1 MAIKYIG
8 KYVGD
13 TPAKRKFQRKAKD
26 DAGNNTIQ
34 VGTKDTDGFI
44 LQATSSSNG
53 NDLIIKGGDCGVNKL
68 NGAGGDL
75 QLFAG
80 RGTGSGASGE
90 ISFRLFPAGGSGTSY
105 NSAVEK
111 AVLNE
116 LGNLQIDGR
125 LTESSRTRIKI
136 LPRDFTADNNGRP
149 VLMDDTGAAS
159 EQFFIESHSSNPL
172 YATVDIP
179 TGYKATAVMI
189 FGNFTPSPDAVEVWE
204 MQINSKTGVSKG
216 TGNTS
221 TEINITDVTSSTTN
235 YLLIQVANASGN
247 EVHGGYVTIAAV

>member
-44 LQATSSSNG
+44 LQTTSSSNG
-53 NDLIIKGGDCGVNKL
+53 NDLAIKAGDCGIGKT

-75 QLFAG
+75 LLFAG

-136 LPRDFTADNNGRP
+136 LHSDFIADDGGRP
-149 VLMDDTGAAS
+149 LAIDDTGVAS
-159 EQFFIESHSSNPL
+159 EELFLETVSTNPA
-172 YATVDIP
+172 YVTVDIP

-189 FGNFTPSPDAVEVWE
+189 FGSGTTAVEVWE
-204 MQINSKTGVSKG
+204 HQINSKTGVSKG
-216 TGNTS
+216 TGNVD

-235 YLLIQVANASGN
+235 YLFIQVAQGSGD
-247 EVHGGYVTIAAV
+247 EIHGGYVTIAAV

>member
-13 TPAKRKFQRKAKD
+13 TPAKRKFQRKTKD
-26 DAGNNTIQ
+26 DTGNNTIQ
-34 VGTKDTDGFI
+34 VGTKDTSGFI
-44 LQATSSSNG
+44 LQTTSTGAG
-53 NDLIIKGGDCGVNKL
+53 NDLIIKAGDAKSGGT
-68 NGAGGDL
+68 NGTGGDL

-136 LPRDFTADNNGRP
+136 LHSDFIADDGGRP
-149 VLMDDTGAAS
+149 LAIDDTGVAS
-159 EQFFIESHSSNPL
+159 EELFLETVSTNPA
-172 YATVDIP
+172 YVTVDIP
-179 TGYKATAVMI
+179 TGYKATGVMI
-189 FGNFTPSPDAVEVWE
+189 FGSGTTAVEVWE
-204 MQINSKTGVSKG
+204 HQINSKTGVSKG
-216 TGNTS
+216 TGNVD
-221 TEINITDVTSSTTN
+221 TEIKITDVTSSTTN
-235 YLLIQVANASGN
+235 YLFIQVLQGSGD
-247 EVHGGYVTIAAV
+247 EIHGGYVTIAAV